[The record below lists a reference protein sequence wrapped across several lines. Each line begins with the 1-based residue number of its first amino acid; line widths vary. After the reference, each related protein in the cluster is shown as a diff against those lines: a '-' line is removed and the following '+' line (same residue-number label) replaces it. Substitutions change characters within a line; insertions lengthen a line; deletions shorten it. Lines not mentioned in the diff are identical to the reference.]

1 MAAVFSTRVRVEGL
15 ERLRRGLAKAG
26 DVALRA
32 ARAELQKQTIRTL
45 ALAQSKAPL
54 DTGLLRKNVR
64 IQAARIIRRKSAIRG
79 KTLPV
84 LLRSSFTFNQ
94 RYAESQHEN
103 ESFRHSQGESKFA
116 EKAIKQRLRII
127 IASVASRVRR
137 VL

>member
-1 MAAVFSTRVRVEGL
+1 MGAVLQTRIRIKNL
-15 ERLRRGLAKAG
+15 KKLQRGLAKAG

-64 IQAARIIRRKSAIRG
+64 IQAARIIRRKAAIGG

-116 EKAIKQRLRII
+116 EKAIRQRLRII
-127 IASVASRVRR
+127 ISSVASRLRR